1 MTPYYDHGGITIY
14 RGDCRKVM
22 AALPAAS
29 VDHILTDPPYGLEFM
44 GKGWDRGVP
53 GAEFWEAAL
62 RVAKPGAMLMAFGG
76 TRTHHRL
83 MCAIEDAGWE
93 IRDCLMWL
101 YGTGFP
107 KSLDVSKAIDKVR
120 HDRPAILGVTTWLAS
135 ARDAAGMTNAEI
147 DAAFGFAGMAGH
159 WTSTKSQPAVPTWEQ
174 WNALRAML
182 QFGDE
187 MDAEVWRLNGRKGK
201 PGDAWA
207 EREVVGQTDSRL
219 DKGTGVTV
227 DFSGS
232 TGRNADGL
240 LDITAPATDA
250 AKLWDG
256 WGTALKPA
264 WEPIILAMKPCDG
277 TFANN
282 ALTHGVAGI
291 NVDGGRV
298 GLMTQDE
305 VDRSEM
311 STKADGW
318 GMKPRTWQGAEPN
331 GRWPANLILDEV
343 AGAILDEDHGPTS
356 VTGRRTQRSKSR
368 WVSAES
374 PLPGQGTTNRKL
386 TEYAGGPSNPSR
398 FFYCAKASRKERGEG
413 NTHPTVKPLAL
424 LRYLLTLLS
433 TPTGGV
439 VLDPFTGSGSTLV
452 AARQLGRKAIGI
464 EIEEKYCEIAA
475 KRLGQEVFSF

>member
-14 RGDCRKVM
+14 RGDCREIM

-101 YGTGFP
+101 YGSGFP
-107 KSLDVSKAIDKVR
+107 KSLDISKAIDKAAGAAECR
-120 HDRPAILGVTTWLAS
+120 TFRCKNPADRPG
-135 ARDAAGMTNAEI
+135 N
-147 DAAFGFAGMAGH
+147 
-159 WTSTKSQPAVPTWEQ
+159 
-174 WNALRAML
+174 N
-182 QFGDE
+182 
-187 MDAEVWRLNGRKGK
+187 
-201 PGDAWA
+201 
-207 EREVVGQTDSRL
+207 
-219 DKGTGVTV
+219 GTGVLGETPT
-227 DFSGS
+227 
-232 TGRNADGL
+232 TGNGWRKPRRPDKTN
-240 LDITAPATDA
+240 PATDA

-282 ALTHGVAGI
+282 ALKHGVAGL

-298 GLMTQDE
+298 RSNGPVQSAAGAPGFGN
-305 VDRSEM
+305 DRDDGYAQGEGRVYEN
-311 STKADGW
+311 TK
-318 GMKPRTWQGAEPN
+318 

-386 TEYAGGPSNPSR
+386 TEYAGSPSNPSR

-424 LRYLLTLLS
+424 MRYLLTLLS